1 MMIPACFKHQT
12 SLKKTAMSSIC
23 LTDLLLSHVLSC
35 VESLVLVNLPIESS
49 AWGVPRS
56 SVVSS
61 TGTSAVEAGR
71 NDKIVILRLGNIL
84 MHFAYSKILYTII
97 IYIYI
102 HTINYFRLC
111 LPGGLGWWFGSLG
124 IHDFMNL
131 PN

>member
-1 MMIPACFKHQT
+1 
-12 SLKKTAMSSIC
+12 MSSIC

-84 MHFAYSKILYTII
+84 MHFAYNKILYIII
-97 IYIYI
+97 IYIYT
-102 HTINYFRLC
+102 HN
-111 LPGGLGWWFGSLG
+111 
-124 IHDFMNL
+124 
-131 PN
+131 